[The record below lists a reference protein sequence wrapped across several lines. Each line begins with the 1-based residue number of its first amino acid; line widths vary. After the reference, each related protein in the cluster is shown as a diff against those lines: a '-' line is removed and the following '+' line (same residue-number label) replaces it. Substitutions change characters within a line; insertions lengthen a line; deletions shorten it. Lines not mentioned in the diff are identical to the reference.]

1 MEQIIRSN
9 IYCRIS
15 WENMQVFTYYC
26 TLISRSR
33 LYKYDDV
40 VERVAQ
46 QLGLDDPSIIR
57 LTPHNCYSQQPKP
70 QPVKY
75 RGVEHLSEML
85 VHYNQVIIDFMH
97 NFSFCFLFKIKTSY
111 FPSCMS
117 DFGHIVLWST
127 WHPSAR
133 ITRFENSES
142 CISPC
147 YQGWSEYIVIWF
159 PFGFYV
165 DFFRPFFSLFIQ
177 VVIHTIRLPKQSTV
191 GDVLDD
197 LKTKVILS

>member
-1 MEQIIRSN
+1 MDFRLFTFDLLINPRKMTSVWRCKYCVIYWSKSLDLLYCSSREN
-9 IYCRIS
+9 IKYLLFFLELHPYDIL
-15 WENMQVFTYYC
+15 C

-85 VHYNQVIIDFMH
+85 VHYNQVIIDLMH
-97 NFSFCFLFKIKTSY
+97 NLSFCFLFKIKTSY

-117 DFGHIVLWST
+117 DFGHIVL
-127 WHPSAR
+127 
-133 ITRFENSES
+133 
-142 CISPC
+142 
-147 YQGWSEYIVIWF
+147 
-159 PFGFYV
+159 
-165 DFFRPFFSLFIQ
+165 
-177 VVIHTIRLPKQSTV
+177 
-191 GDVLDD
+191 
-197 LKTKVILS
+197 